1 MSRGRVQAQR
11 VAGSFGGKI
20 RRLVFSDANFLDD
33 AQARPA
39 RARLRLRL
47 PLFCFPDAR
56 PTLAPFSVRQ
66 LEEDNREVLRL
77 LRDSGVPEKLEG
89 LKRLIAQS
97 APPKRL
103 ACQTRVHA
111 PALTRRAP
119 LRAAVSVG
127 RDVSNFFPTVVRAG
141 RAPFGLSA
149 D

>member
-1 MSRGRVQAQR
+1 VSRGRVQAQR

-39 RARLRLRL
+39 RA
-47 PLFCFPDAR
+47 PACACACPVGFPDAR

-97 APPKRL
+97 APPSRL

-111 PALTRRAP
+111 PALT
-119 LRAAVSVG
+119 
-127 RDVSNFFPTVVRAG
+127 
-141 RAPFGLSA
+141 
-149 D
+149 